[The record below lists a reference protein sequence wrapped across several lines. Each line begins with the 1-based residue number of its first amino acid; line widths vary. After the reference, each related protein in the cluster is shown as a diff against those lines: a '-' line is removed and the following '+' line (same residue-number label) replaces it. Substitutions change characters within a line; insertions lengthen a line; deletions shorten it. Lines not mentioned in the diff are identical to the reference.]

1 MNPNTKLSERFK
13 TRITHQFEAIRDI
26 NQKYKKPRVKMT
38 RWVKFSLLGIRIYL
52 IVLLAILLYKF
63 ITLVT

>member
-1 MNPNTKLSERFK
+1 MNPNSKLSERLK
-13 TRITHQFEAIRDI
+13 TRMAHQFEAIRDI
-26 NQKYKKPRVKMT
+26 NAKYRTPRVKMT

-52 IVLLAILLYKF
+52 IILLSILLYRF